1 MTEYRLVGSAI
12 VDGKRE
18 RVAFNVGIS
27 GEVGS
32 RAGYEHIFERRC
44 YDAGYFEPDLVDWF
58 LA

>member
-18 RVAFNVGIS
+18 RVAFNVQIG
-27 GEVGS
+27 GDVGS
-32 RAGYEHIFERRC
+32 RKGWEEIFKRRC
-44 YDAGYFEPDLVDWF
+44 LDAEYWEPDLVDWF